1 MGTGT
6 EPQNTQIEVSMVEE
20 PSTGLTHYFL
30 TDHEE
35 LDPNGEPV
43 MVELTATEYATIL
56 QDLEK

>member
-1 MGTGT
+1 
-6 EPQNTQIEVSMVEE
+6 MVEE